1 MEYFYLTI
9 LFLVRLITKYYDV
22 PVFFQFIIY
31 SVFLFYYVRQPAEKF
46 VKLLIFNFIIS
57 SFVIGNFAPLEL
69 NYISLQLAA
78 IILFKVIIGRLKF
91 SFENQVWFVLFFIY
105 LLLSSFISD
114 LDSNNPKLVQ
124 SRNEIIL
131 FALLFY
137 IFLNIIGYKNS
148 WFNSIIIIQAVTFCA
163 LYVIVLSLFNI
174 NFSEREVVDL
184 NDNYKLSSAAILPD
198 RNYASGLISF
208 GIGLLFTELE
218 RIRSKFLIFLLLI
231 VFFGSQLI
239 LASRG
244 GIITSLAILIF
255 IMIYESVR
263 KKRKSFRL
271 LILIFPMLL
280 SLIVFDTSLIRDRF
294 KEESIEDQSGRSEIR
309 QESFSKYMNQDL
321 LEKTLGGGSFHG
333 YTTLAF
339 NKSIHNN
346 FLEVLYD
353 YGLIGFVIFLVSI
366 FRVWR
371 MQLFNKVNILIYC
384 IVSLSLSPII
394 SVVYWV
400 FLVVSFTPYSLK
412 LNKGD

>member
-1 MEYFYLTI
+1 MEYFYLTT

-105 LLLSSFISD
+105 LLFSSFISD

-184 NDNYKLSSAAILPD
+184 NDNYKLSSAALLPD

-271 LILIFPMLL
+271 LIMIFPMLL
-280 SLIVFDTSLIRDRF
+280 SLVVFDTSLIRDRF

>member
-1 MEYFYLTI
+1 MKINFHQYVTQI
-9 LFLVRLITKYYDV
+9 LFLLFSTFSSVAQTTET
-22 PVFFQFIIY
+22 FQTAGSY
-31 SVFLFYYVRQPAEKF
+31 TWVCPANVTSVTVQCWGGGGGG
-46 VKLLIFNFIIS
+46 
-57 SFVIGNFAPLEL
+57 GN
-69 NYISLQLAA
+69 
-78 IILFKVIIGRLKF
+78 
-91 SFENQVWFVLFFIY
+91 
-105 LLLSSFISD
+105 
-114 LDSNNPKLVQ
+114 SNNSTANGGHGGGGGAFSQ
-124 SRNEIIL
+124 STLSVTPGQTYYLSVGSSGSGAPVSSWIE
-131 FALLFY
+131 A
-137 IFLNIIGYKNS
+137 GDGGDS

-184 NDNYKLSSAAILPD
+184 NDNYKLSSAALLPD

-271 LILIFPMLL
+271 LILIFPILL
-280 SLIVFDTSLIRDRF
+280 SLVVFDTSLIRDRF

-353 YGLIGFVIFLVSI
+353 YGLIGVVIFLVSI

>member
-57 SFVIGNFAPLEL
+57 SFVIGIFVPLEL

-105 LLLSSFISD
+105 LLFSSFISD

-184 NDNYKLSSAAILPD
+184 NDNYKLSSAALLPD

-271 LILIFPMLL
+271 LILIFPILL
-280 SLIVFDTSLIRDRF
+280 SLVVFDTSLIRDRF

-353 YGLIGFVIFLVSI
+353 YGLIGVVIFLVSI

>member
-1 MEYFYLTI
+1 MT
-9 LFLVRLITKYYDV
+9 
-22 PVFFQFIIY
+22 PIY
-31 SVFLFYYVRQPAEKF
+31 RK
-46 VKLLIFNFIIS
+46 
-57 SFVIGNFAPLEL
+57 
-69 NYISLQLAA
+69 
-78 IILFKVIIGRLKF
+78 
-91 SFENQVWFVLFFIY
+91 
-105 LLLSSFISD
+105 
-114 LDSNNPKLVQ
+114 
-124 SRNEIIL
+124 EIIW
-131 FALLFY
+131 
-137 IFLNIIGYKNS
+137 FL
-148 WFNSIIIIQAVTFCA
+148 
-163 LYVIVLSLFNI
+163 
-174 NFSEREVVDL
+174 R
-184 NDNYKLSSAAILPD
+184 DNYKLSSAALLPD

-271 LILIFPMLL
+271 LILIFPILL
-280 SLIVFDTSLIRDRF
+280 SLVVFDTSLIRDRF

-353 YGLIGFVIFLVSI
+353 YGLIGVVIFLVSI

>member
-9 LFLVRLITKYYDV
+9 LFLVRLTTKYYDV

-57 SFVIGNFAPLEL
+57 SFVIGIFVPLEL

-105 LLLSSFISD
+105 LLFSSFISD

-184 NDNYKLSSAAILPD
+184 NDNYKLSSAALLPD

-218 RIRSKFLIFLLLI
+218 RIRSKSLIFLLLI

-280 SLIVFDTSLIRDRF
+280 SLVVFDTSLIRDRF